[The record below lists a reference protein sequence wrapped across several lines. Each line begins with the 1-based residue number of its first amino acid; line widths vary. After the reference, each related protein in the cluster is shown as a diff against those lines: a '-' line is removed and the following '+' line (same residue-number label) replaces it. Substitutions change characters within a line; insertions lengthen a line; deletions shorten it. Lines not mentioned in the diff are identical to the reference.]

1 MGSSSTL
8 QKVFYLLKK
17 IVHLLCRHLL
27 ETTSIDD
34 RALSTSHIL
43 ILIIIFFF
51 IVLLQSYK
59 GKLKLFPHNI
69 FSEHWQF
76 IKDYRMV
83 KAQLPAEDCIR
94 DIQNGRVYQKFIQ
107 HDPCARGKKALLI
120 VVSTDGAPLI
130 KSKKFKKPL
139 ICFLVEL
146 PPQERYKFENILLTG
161 LWHGKSKPHLP
172 PFLKHF
178 TGELF
183 NMANGSNFNN
193 ETCELVSSVCKIQSV
208 IPHLPAK
215 ALLLK

>member
-1 MGSSSTL
+1 MESSSTL
-8 QKVFYLLKK
+8 QKVFYLLKNFPSS
-17 IVHLLCRHLL
+17 VQ
-27 ETTSIDD
+27 TS
-34 RALSTSHIL
+34 AWNYFYWWQSPFYFTHTN
-43 ILIIIFFF
+43 IIAFFF

-107 HDPCARGKKALLI
+107 HDPCTRGKKALLI

-139 ICFLVEL
+139 VCFFVE
-146 PPQERYKFENILLTG
+146 
-161 LWHGKSKPHLP
+161 
-172 PFLKHF
+172 
-178 TGELF
+178 
-183 NMANGSNFNN
+183 
-193 ETCELVSSVCKIQSV
+193 
-208 IPHLPAK
+208 
-215 ALLLK
+215 